1 MTATGRQKYFESLKA
16 DAAPAKRAPAKAPA
30 GVDDELLRERR
41 LRNDDIAQDIQLK
54 KRTLNYLFLFLL
66 GETALIFG
74 YSFLQATQWFG
85 FGLEDWSFKL
95 LVTAT
100 LAQITGM
107 LYVAVRYLFPKKR
120 GE

>member
-1 MTATGRQKYFESLKA
+1 MADKKRQQYFQSLQQGKPDLATAFSDNKTGI
-16 DAAPAKRAPAKAPA
+16 
-30 GVDDELLRERR
+30 DDELLRERR
-41 LRNDDIAQDIQLK
+41 LRNDDIAQDILLK

-66 GETALIFG
+66 GETLMIFV
-74 YSFLQATQWFG
+74 YAFLQATNWFN
-85 FGLEDWSFKL
+85 FRLEDWSFKL